1 MFILMSIRLL
11 SGVFSHRWSIF
22 VQPIRAWRRVQTPH
36 IKITHNPLRTTSCCN
51 NLSLKPHLRIMQM
64 RLLQLG
70 NPSSL
75 SQEASQLSLS
85 SKVRVP
91 QEWKNGHFCCWGTS
105 LHQPVQPTWPDCTQ
119 HPSKC
124 VDAYMT
130 VGESELSALNQ
141 PQSQTQNPRN
151 KSRFCY

>member
-1 MFILMSIRLL
+1 MFILISIRLP

-22 VQPIRAWRRVQTPH
+22 FQPIRAWRRVRAALLH

-51 NLSLKPHLRIMQM
+51 TVSLKPHLWIMQM

-70 NPSSL
+70 NPSLL

-85 SKVRVP
+85 AKVRVP
-91 QEWKNGHFCCWGTS
+91 QEWKYGHLCCWGMS

-141 PQSQTQNPRN
+141 PRSQTQNP
-151 KSRFCY
+151 KKQKL